1 MARSEFVLDHIEIHD
16 MKQSF
21 LDFYE
26 KAAGAEVNP
35 EERWKLWQEYY
46 GFAAVPPGTEGEKL
60 ARQLLDNCWEQYEQ
74 HIDDII
80 SWNPDQAAIKDKLG
94 EVKQVL
100 GFNDD
105 ITLLLLFFVGNFEGN
120 AFIAPT
126 EEGNIALCFPI
137 ETQSYRDSEILLL
150 HELAHVVHSHK
161 ADHSAGWERSI
172 ASVIIQEGIAMHTSK
187 VLAPGRK
194 LVEYIGNDDQ
204 WLTLCNEKELE
215 ILSGAIPFLEKSD
228 SESVF
233 RFTVGEGICG
243 FQNEAYFIGW
253 KLVEHL
259 LENGMSLSDL
269 AGFHERELPGFVATH
284 LNQYI
289 ESKWSD
295 YVCQDI

>member
-1 MARSEFVLDHIEIHD
+1 VLDHIEVQD
-16 MKQSF
+16 LRQRFLSF
-21 LDFYE
+21 YKKTIETD
-26 KAAGAEVNP
+26 VDS
-35 EERWKLWQEYY
+35 EERWKLWKEHY
-46 GFAAVPPGTEGEKL
+46 GFAAVPPGSEGEKL
-60 ARQLLDNCWEQYEQ
+60 ARQLLDNSWDQYEQ

-100 GFNDD
+100 GFKGD

-126 EEGNIALCFPI
+126 EDGNMALCFPI
-137 ETQSYRDSEILLL
+137 ETQSNRDSEILIY
-150 HELAHVVHSHK
+150 HELAHVVHFHK
-161 ADHSAGWERSI
+161 ADISTNWERSI
-172 ASVIIQEGIAMHTSK
+172 ASTIIQEGIAMHTSK
-187 VLAPGRK
+187 VLVPGRK

-204 WLTLCNEKELE
+204 WVTLCNEKELE

-233 RFTVGEGICG
+233 RFTLGEGTCG
-243 FQNEAYFIGW
+243 FQNEAYYIGW

-259 LENGMSLSDL
+259 LENGISLSDL
-269 AGFHERELPGFVATH
+269 ASFRDSELPGFVVTH
-284 LNQYI
+284 LNKYI

-295 YVCQDI
+295 HVCKDI

>member
-1 MARSEFVLDHIEIHD
+1 MERGEYVLDHIKIQD
-16 MKQSF
+16 FRQRF
-21 LDFYE
+21 LSFYE
-26 KAAGAEVNP
+26 KAIETEVDS
-35 EERWKLWQEYY
+35 EERWKLWQEHY
-46 GFAAVPPGTEGEKL
+46 GFAAVPPGSEGEKL

-74 HIDDII
+74 HMVDII
-80 SWNPDQAAIKDKLG
+80 SWNPDQTVIKDKLG

-100 GFNDD
+100 GFKDD

-126 EEGNIALCFPI
+126 EDGNMALCFPI
-137 ETQSYRDSEILLL
+137 EIQSNRDSEILVL

-161 ADHSAGWERSI
+161 AALSPDWERSI

-187 VLAPGRK
+187 ILVPGRN

-233 RFTVGEGICG
+233 RFTVGEGTCG
-243 FQNEAYFIGW
+243 LQNEAYYIGW
-253 KLVEHL
+253 KLVKHL
-259 LENGMSLSDL
+259 LEKGISLSDL
-269 AGFHERELPGFVATH
+269 ASLREPELPGFVGTY

-295 YVCQDI
+295 HVCKGI

>member
-1 MARSEFVLDHIEIHD
+1 LDHIEIQD
-16 MKQSF
+16 FRQRFLSF
-21 LDFYE
+21 YK
-26 KAAGAEVNP
+26 KAIESEVDS
-35 EERWKLWQEYY
+35 EERWKLWQEHY

-100 GFNDD
+100 GFKDD
-105 ITLLLLFFVGNFEGN
+105 INLLLLFFVGNFEGN

-126 EEGNIALCFPI
+126 EDGNMALCFPI
-137 ETQSYRDSEILLL
+137 ETQSNRDSEILIY
-150 HELAHVVHSHK
+150 HELAHVIHFHK
-161 ADHSAGWERSI
+161 ADISTNWERTI
-172 ASVIIQEGIAMHTSK
+172 ASTILQEGIAMHTSK
-187 VLAPGRK
+187 VLVPGRN
-194 LVEYIGNDDQ
+194 LAEYTGNDDQ

-233 RFTVGEGICG
+233 RFTAGEGTCG
-243 FQNEAYFIGW
+243 FQNEAYYIGW

-259 LENGMSLSDL
+259 LEKGMSLSDL
-269 AGFHERELPGFVATH
+269 AGFHEPALPGFVATH
-284 LNQYI
+284 LNQYV